1 MDILLSCIKDSD
13 ISFRNFVML
22 DDTSS
27 LDSYEYQ
34 IECIN
39 STMGS
44 LYRLTESDPFQKKYI
59 DTLYA
64 KVNLKQV
71 MFRTI
76 FDEHRVTNI
85 FKDGFIHD
93 QLLQGSRLTEEIRK
107 LGFRMQTH
115 ENEKL
120 AKTNEFKTI
129 SKTLKIVHFS
139 TFIIALLLVIYSMI
153 VFNNV
158 SRSKLHYRE
167 QLEEGIEKLKIA
179 NNDLINLRS
188 SEKFAASGRIARA
201 IAHEVRNPLTSISL
215 AAEQMAEVVKSAD
228 EKTLLQIITR
238 NAYRIN
244 DLVSEL
250 LNSTKFSQL
259 DLSRQSLN
267 TVVENALD
275 LARDRIDLNSIKVI
289 KNISPNPCFVE
300 VDSEKMKTAVLNIVV
315 NAVEAMEPGK
325 GIMEVTT
332 FRKNEKCLV
341 VIKDNGIG
349 MNDSSLS
356 RIFEPYF
363 TQKENGNGLGLTLSQ
378 TIILIHRC
386 TITVE
391 SK

>member
-1 MDILLSCIKDSD
+1 MVNHTSEVINTMDILLTCIKDAE

-22 DDTSS
+22 DDTSA
-27 LDSYEYQ
+27 LESYEYQ

-44 LYRLTESDPFQKKYI
+44 LYQLIVSDPFQKKYI

-71 MFRTI
+71 MFRTLL
-76 FDEHRVTNI
+76 DEHRVANT

-158 SRSKLHYRE
+158 SKSKLHYRE

-267 TVVENALD
+267 TIVENSMNM
-275 LARDRIDLNSIKVI
+275 ARKIINLNSIQAI
-289 KNISPNPCFVE
+289 KNI
-300 VDSEKMKTAVLNIVV
+300 
-315 NAVEAMEPGK
+315 
-325 GIMEVTT
+325 TT
-332 FRKNEKCLV
+332 K
-341 VIKDNGIG
+341 
-349 MNDSSLS
+349 
-356 RIFEPYF
+356 
-363 TQKENGNGLGLTLSQ
+363 Q
-378 TIILIHRC
+378 
-386 TITVE
+386 
-391 SK
+391 